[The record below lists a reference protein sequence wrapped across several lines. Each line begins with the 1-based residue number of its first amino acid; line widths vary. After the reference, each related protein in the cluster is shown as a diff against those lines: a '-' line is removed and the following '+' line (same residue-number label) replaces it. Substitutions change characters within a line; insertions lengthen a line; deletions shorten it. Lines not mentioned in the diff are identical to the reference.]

1 MNNSRALSLPIKP
14 PARGRAPGGQ
24 VIIYAVAVVF
34 LALSFV
40 PIILMVSLSLKSN
53 VQIYGKFW
61 SPPWPI
67 EWRNYSMAIGT
78 LAINMVNSV
87 IVVSVA
93 TTLCVALS
101 TVSGYVFAR
110 LPFPGKEFLY
120 ILIISLMM
128 VPSVLTLTPLFKLI
142 EGMRLTNSWWA
153 LILPWVAGGQV
164 FGTVLCR
171 TFIATQPASI
181 FEAARIDGA
190 NEFQALYKIAVPLAL
205 PIIATLMI
213 MNMMSFYNDYI
224 WPLMVIDSNL
234 KQVITVAIRVFTSS
248 QGATDI
254 GAMMAGYVFVTIP
267 LLGLF
272 MVGSRFYMEG
282 LASGAVK
289 A

>member
-1 MNNSRALSLPIKP
+1 M
-14 PARGRAPGGQ
+14 
-24 VIIYAVAVVF
+24 
-34 LALSFV
+34 
-40 PIILMVSLSLKSN
+40 
-53 VQIYGKFW
+53 
-61 SPPWPI
+61 
-67 EWRNYSMAIGT
+67 
-78 LAINMVNSV
+78 
-87 IVVSVA
+87 
-93 TTLCVALS
+93 
-101 TVSGYVFAR
+101 
-110 LPFPGKEFLY
+110 
-120 ILIISLMM
+120 
-128 VPSVLTLTPLFKLI
+128 
-142 EGMRLTNSWWA
+142 
-153 LILPWVAGGQV
+153 
-164 FGTVLCR
+164 
-171 TFIATQPASI
+171 
-181 FEAARIDGA
+181 
-190 NEFQALYKIAVPLAL
+190 PLAL